1 MLLKRAAMAGGLSVL
16 LVLSTG
22 VGVAS
27 AKGKVKAQGTVTCGG
42 LHGTGALN
50 PGLSVTGSPGGM
62 KINYKATFAG
72 NCNSNVTTPPGD
84 VVTGGSVKGSGFYD
98 PPPLGGNASAC
109 VNFLGGDVVG
119 TIKETIQ
126 WTTTGPPIAPTHIT
140 YQMQTGTVTAPP
152 ATITLV
158 APPGTAVKTGSFALP
173 AVPNLTQLVTDLP
186 LPSCPAGAVFKT
198 FNIVDG
204 QIAV

>member
-158 APPGTAVKTGSFALP
+158 MHTTLSAFEVLVGMVPRRGVAPDDTPAREHRWFDPHEAVSSTIP
-173 AVPNLTQLVTDLP
+173 
-186 LPSCPAGAVFKT
+186 CP
-198 FNIVDG
+198 
-204 QIAV
+204 